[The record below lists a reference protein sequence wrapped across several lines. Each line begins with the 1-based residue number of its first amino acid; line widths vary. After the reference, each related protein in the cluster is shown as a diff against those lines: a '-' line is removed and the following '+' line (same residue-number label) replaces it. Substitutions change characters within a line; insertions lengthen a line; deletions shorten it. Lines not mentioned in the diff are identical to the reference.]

1 MKIGAHIGSIPKTP
15 WVFLGLGLYRAWIE
29 MVFVGPW
36 IDFPVFDFAGQ
47 NMFDLAMTVVLI
59 ACALFSKRIAP
70 LYRKHKTLACAAAS
84 MCFGTVLLYA
94 TLLRPDTAAFLA
106 LPATIAGGAGV
117 AFIILIWSELYACI
131 NPFKVALYFAESIL
145 VCAVVIFICKG
156 FIVDY
161 LCAISI
167 LLPILTL
174 GCALKAFSTIP
185 ESDLPSPDSSKR
197 IFPWKP
203 VLLMAVYAFAYG
215 LRENEVLASTGPMSG
230 IGVIIAA
237 AAVLLGL
244 FFKGRD
250 FNLDIAYR
258 ISLPAMICAFALV
271 PIIGPQGGMVTSAC
285 ASLSYTAYSI
295 YIMILMS
302 SISRRFGVCAI
313 FLFGL
318 ERGIRALFTLLGRLT
333 SSALDAITPPDF
345 SHITITCMVIV
356 LIATCAMLL
365 MSERNLNSQWGIT
378 FKQNNDQKET
388 ADAHEKTL
396 HMRCAEI
403 ASQYSLTAREEEVLL
418 LLAKR
423 MSISEIERELFIAN
437 GTAKAHV
444 RHIYEKLDIHNR
456 NALFKLVGID
466 SD

>member
-1 MKIGAHIGSIPKTP
+1 
-15 WVFLGLGLYRAWIE
+15 
-29 MVFVGPW
+29 
-36 IDFPVFDFAGQ
+36 
-47 NMFDLAMTVVLI
+47 
-59 ACALFSKRIAP
+59 
-70 LYRKHKTLACAAAS
+70 
-84 MCFGTVLLYA
+84 
-94 TLLRPDTAAFLA
+94 
-106 LPATIAGGAGV
+106 
-117 AFIILIWSELYACI
+117 
-131 NPFKVALYFAESIL
+131 
-145 VCAVVIFICKG
+145 
-156 FIVDY
+156 
-161 LCAISI
+161 
-167 LLPILTL
+167 
-174 GCALKAFSTIP
+174 
-185 ESDLPSPDSSKR
+185 
-197 IFPWKP
+197 
-203 VLLMAVYAFAYG
+203 
-215 LRENEVLASTGPMSG
+215 
-230 IGVIIAA
+230 
-237 AAVLLGL
+237 
-244 FFKGRD
+244 
-250 FNLDIAYR
+250 
-258 ISLPAMICAFALV
+258 MICAFALV